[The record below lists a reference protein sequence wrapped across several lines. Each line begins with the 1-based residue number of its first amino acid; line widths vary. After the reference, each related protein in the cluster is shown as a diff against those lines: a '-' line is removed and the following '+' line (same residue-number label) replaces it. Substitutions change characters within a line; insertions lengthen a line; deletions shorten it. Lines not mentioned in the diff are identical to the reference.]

1 MLAAARFAYLWD
13 RPDKG
18 ARYLKEIAEAYFTLG
33 ILRDTAFGFDLERIK
48 SLLDEQ
54 VLPAPK

>member
-1 MLAAARFAYLWD
+1 
-13 RPDKG
+13 
-18 ARYLKEIAEAYFTLG
+18 LKEIAEAYFTLG